1 MQMHVI
7 QNPMFDSKS
16 LKLMYEQL
24 CRDYAY
30 ASEIAS
36 MSGRHLKI
44 YGQQLKPLLRKQM
57 REIENFYQLEL
68 F

>member
-1 MQMHVI
+1 MQKHVI

-36 MSGRHLKI
+36 MSGAAFETLWATT
-44 YGQQLKPLLRKQM
+44 
-57 REIENFYQLEL
+57 
-68 F
+68 

>member
-1 MQMHVI
+1 MQKHMI
-7 QNPMFDSKS
+7 QTQVYDSKS

-36 MSGRHLKI
+36 MSGRHLKV
-44 YGQQLKPLLRKQM
+44 YGQQVKPLLKKQIQ
-57 REIENFYQLEL
+57 EIQSFYQLEL